1 MGIELLVRKGVE
13 KQLKSQALKS
23 QIRKTAKKLL
33 SALGSEAV
41 ELSILLT
48 DDSEMQELNK
58 TYRGKDKTTDV
69 LSFCLAEGEG
79 VEFSGDQLG
88 DVVISIPT
96 AAAQAESLGT
106 GLHEELL
113 RLLIHGVL
121 HLHGFEHES
130 VPESVAKEM
139 QEKEEQLYSLL
150 LPEITQAN

>member
-1 MGIELLVRKGVE
+1 M
-13 KQLKSQALKS
+13 
-23 QIRKTAKKLL
+23 
-33 SALGSEAV
+33 GSEAV